1 MQQDILGLVYSAID
15 EVNAQSAT
23 GTMIAKMPD
32 TRLLGGAGGLDSLT
46 FVNLVVALEEQI
58 QTGLG
63 HSVVL
68 VDEDSM
74 ALQEHPFRTVGTLA
88 DYVAKIIAKQQSN

>member
-1 MQQDILGLVYSAID
+1 LRQDILGLVYSAID
-15 EVNAQSAT
+15 EVNAQSAD
-23 GTMIAKMPD
+23 GTTIAKTPE
-32 TRLLGGAGGLDSLT
+32 TRLLGGERGLDSLT

-58 QTGLG
+58 QSGLG
-63 HSVVL
+63 QSVVL

-88 DYVAKIIAKQQSN
+88 DYVEKILAKQLPN